1 MSLLTFDLLNGQTD
15 VVVWLENQL
24 TGENL
29 PDVVAELV
37 GWNVSPSQAASLN
50 ELLGDQVSQILDVG
64 LTEAQ
69 ARKLLSAPRL
79 LIELQ
84 EQICVKGG
92 AYWQNAGAI
101 GESGFSSG
109 MGTSIPPNLD
119 RVLGFLESQVPEI
132 PVSEIPVSEVKQS
145 NHRPNRS
152 GILRWAPQLLAMVLL
167 IGFAALLFNR
177 GGEVKTALNN
187 DWGLND
193 LKQLREIS
201 NGPDF
206 LDSVAVAMSD
216 WNRKPPVD
224 AREGAIRIQQL
235 IDGCQNLIAAEELA
249 RSPLDPESQKWLHTK
264 CTAWIGKFS
273 EELALINQK
282 PDAWPEVSE
291 HMKTKVDKAVSTMRE
306 QAAKLRESTAA

>member
-1 MSLLTFDLLNGQTD
+1 MSLLTFDLLNSQTD
-15 VVVWLENQL
+15 IVDWLENQL

-37 GWNVSPSQAASLN
+37 GWNVAASQATSLN
-50 ELLGDQVSQILDVG
+50 ELLGDQVPGIVEGG
-64 LTEAQ
+64 LTEEQ
-69 ARKLLSAPRL
+69 SRKLLSAPRL
-79 LIELQ
+79 LIDLQ
-84 EQICVKGG
+84 EQICLHGG

-119 RVLGFLESQVPEI
+119 RLLGFLESQES
-132 PVSEIPVSEVKQS
+132 PVNSSSEPSVKS
-145 NHRPNRS
+145 SKPRNAAV
-152 GILRWAPQLLAMVLL
+152 RWVPQLLAMVLL

-177 GGEVKTALNN
+177 GGEVKTALNS

-193 LKQLREIS
+193 LKKLRSIS
-201 NGPDF
+201 SGPEY

-216 WNRKPPVD
+216 WIGQPPVD
-224 AREGAIRIQQL
+224 ARDGAIRIQQL
-235 IDGCQNLIAAEELA
+235 IDGCQNLIAAEELS
-249 RSPLDPESQKWLHTK
+249 RSPLDPETQKWLHTK

-291 HMKTKVDKAVSTMRE
+291 HMKTKVEKAVATMRE
-306 QAAKLRESTAA
+306 QAAKLRESTAAA